1 MTRTSTHASTRD
13 ATRDSDRNP
22 TGPVGVGIIGAGTIS
37 SEYLTHL
44 TSFPDVQVH
53 IIGDLVPEAAAARA
67 AEFDVPASGTAED
80 VLAHPD
86 VEIVVNLTIP
96 VAHAEVSA
104 AIVAAGKH
112 VWTEKPIT
120 TAPADAKALLEAAA
134 RAGVRVG
141 GAPDTVLG
149 AGIQTALRTLRDGSI
164 GVPTS
169 ALTLFQSPGPESWH
183 PNPAFLF
190 QEGAGPLYD
199 IAPYYATTLVLAL
212 GPVVSVSA
220 VGSRAREQRT
230 IGSGPRAGGVF
241 DVTVPTQVAALL
253 RFASGQNATV
263 LLSFDSPHSR
273 TGFVEVYGT
282 EGTLALP
289 DPNVFGGDSALTAYR
304 GDSATPVPASGATT
318 GRGLGVLE
326 MARALRA
333 GVPHRAQGEIAA
345 HVLDVMVAIETAIS
359 SNGTIAVSSSFA
371 EVEPMPADF
380 DPGAA
385 TL

>member
-1 MTRTSTHASTRD
+1 MPQQSA
-13 ATRDSDRNP
+13 
-22 TGPVGVGIIGAGTIS
+22 GPVGVGLIGAGTIS
-37 SEYLTHL
+37 AEYLTHL

-53 IIGDLVPEAAAARA
+53 IVGDLFPEAAAARA
-67 AEFDVPASGTAED
+67 AEFGVPASGTAED

-96 VAHAEVSA
+96 TAHAEVSRR
-104 AIVAAGKH
+104 IVAAGKH

-120 TAPADAKALLEAAA
+120 TDPADATALLEAA
-134 RAGVRVG
+134 REAGVRVG

-149 AGIQTALRTLRDGSI
+149 AGIQTALRTLRDGAI
-164 GVPTS
+164 GTPAS

-190 QEGAGPLYD
+190 QDGAGPLYD
-199 IAPYYATTLVLAL
+199 IAPYYTSTLVLAL

-230 IGSGPRAGGVF
+230 IGSGPKAGEIF

-263 LLSFDSPHSR
+263 LLSFDSPHTR

-282 EGTLALP
+282 EATLAFP
-289 DPNVFGGDSALTAYR
+289 DPNVFEGDSALTAYR
-304 GDSATPVPASGATT
+304 GADAEEIPATGATA

-345 HVLDVMVAIETAIS
+345 HVLDVMVGIETAIAEDRIVEIGS
-359 SNGTIAVSSSFA
+359 TFA

-380 DPGAA
+380 DPYAA
-385 TL
+385 TLEGAPVRV

>member
-1 MTRTSTHASTRD
+1 MTQPQARS
-13 ATRDSDRNP
+13 
-22 TGPVGVGIIGAGTIS
+22 GPVGVGIIGAGTIS
-37 SEYLTHL
+37 AEYLTHL

-53 IIGDLVPEAAAARA
+53 IVGDLFPEAAAARA
-67 AEFDVPASGTAED
+67 AEFGVPASGTAED
-80 VLAHPD
+80 VLSHPE

-96 VAHAEVSA
+96 TAHAEVSQ

-120 TAPADAKALLEAAA
+120 TSPADAKTLLAAA
-134 RAGVRVG
+134 DAAGVRVG

-149 AGIQTALRTLRDGSI
+149 AGIQTALRALRDGTI
-164 GVPTS
+164 GAPAS

-220 VGSRAREQRT
+220 VGSTAREQRT
-230 IGSGPRAGGVF
+230 IGSGPKAGEVF

-282 EGTLALP
+282 EATLAFP
-289 DPNVFGGDSALTAYR
+289 DPNVFDGDSSVTAYR
-304 GDSATPVPASGATT
+304 GDSATEVPATGATT

-326 MARALRA
+326 MARAIRA

-345 HVLDVMVAIETAIS
+345 HVLDVMVGIETAMAENRIVEIDS
-359 SNGTIAVSSSFA
+359 TFA

-380 DPGAA
+380 DPYAA
-385 TL
+385 TLEGATVRA

>member
-1 MTRTSTHASTRD
+1 
-13 ATRDSDRNP
+13 
-22 TGPVGVGIIGAGTIS
+22 GPVGVGLIGAGIIS
-37 SEYLTHL
+37 AEYLTHL
-44 TSFPDVQVH
+44 TSFPDVTVH
-53 IIGDLVPEAAAARA
+53 IVGDLFPDAAAARA
-67 AEFDVPASGTAED
+67 AEFGVPAPGTTEA
-80 VLAHPD
+80 VLAHPE

-96 VAHAEVSA
+96 TAHAEVSR

-120 TAPADAKALLEAAA
+120 TDPADAKALLEAA
-134 RAGVRVG
+134 REAGVRVG

-149 AGIQTALRTLRDGSI
+149 AGIQTALRTLRDGAI
-164 GVPTS
+164 GAP
-169 ALTLFQSPGPESWH
+169 AGPLPLFQSPGPELWH
-183 PNPAFLF
+183 PNPACLF

-199 IAPYYATTLVLAL
+199 IAPYYTTTLVLAL

-220 VGSRAREQRT
+220 VGSTAREQRT
-230 IGSGPRAGGVF
+230 IGSGPKAGEVF

-263 LLSFDSPHSR
+263 LLSFDSPHTR

-282 EGTLALP
+282 EATLAFP
-289 DPNVFGGDSALTAYR
+289 DPNVFDGDSALTASR
-304 GDSATPVPASGATT
+304 GTEATTVPASGATT

-326 MARALRA
+326 VARALRA

-345 HVLDVMVAIETAIS
+345 PVLDVRVGSETATAENRIVEIDS
-359 SNGTIAVSSSFA
+359 TFA

-380 DPGAA
+380 DPYAA
-385 TL
+385 TLEGATVRA

>member
-1 MTRTSTHASTRD
+1 MTSQT
-13 ATRDSDRNP
+13 P
-22 TGPVGVGIIGAGTIS
+22 TGPVGVGLIGAGTIS
-37 SEYLTHL
+37 TQYLTHL
-44 TSFPDVQVH
+44 TSFPDLTVH
-53 IIGDLVPEAAAARA
+53 IVGDLVPEAAAARA
-67 AEFDVPASGTAED
+67 EEFGVPASGTAQD
-80 VLAHPD
+80 VLDHPE

-96 VAHAEVSA
+96 TAHAEVSR

-120 TAPADAKALLEAAA
+120 TDPADAKALLAAA
-134 RAGVRVG
+134 EEAGVRVG

-149 AGIQTALRTLRDGSI
+149 AGIQTALRTLREG
-164 GVPTS
+164 GVGAPAS

-212 GPVVSVSA
+212 GPVASVSA
-220 VGSRAREQRT
+220 VGSTAREQRT
-230 IGSGPRAGGVF
+230 IGSGPLAGEVF

-263 LLSFDSPHSR
+263 LLSFDSPHTR
-273 TGFVEVYGT
+273 AGFVEVYGT
-282 EGTLALP
+282 EATLAFP
-289 DPNVFGGDSALTAYR
+289 DPNVFDGDSALTAYR
-304 GDSATPVPASGATT
+304 GEEPTAVPAAGATT

-333 GVPHRAQGEIAA
+333 GVPHRAQGEVAA
-345 HVLDVMVAIETAIS
+345 HVLDIMVGIETAIAEDS
-359 SNGTIAVSSSFA
+359 IVRIDSRFT

-380 DPGAA
+380 DPFAA
-385 TL
+385 TLAPVPAR

>member
-1 MTRTSTHASTRD
+1 MSTQ
-13 ATRDSDRNP
+13 NQ
-22 TGPVGVGIIGAGTIS
+22 TGPVGVGLIGAGTIS
-37 SEYLTHL
+37 AQYLEHL
-44 TSFPDVQVH
+44 TSFPDVTVH
-53 IIGDLVPEAAAARA
+53 IVGDLFPEAAAARA
-67 AEFDVPASGTAED
+67 EEFGVPASGTAQD
-80 VLAHPD
+80 VLDHPE

-96 VAHAEVSA
+96 TAHAEVSR

-120 TAPADAKALLEAAA
+120 TEPADATALLEAAEA
-134 RAGVRVG
+134 AGVRVG

-149 AGIQTALRTLRDGSI
+149 AGIQTGLRTLRDGRAGSLN
-164 GVPTS
+164 S
-169 ALTLFQSPGPESWH
+169 ALTLFQTPGPESWH

-220 VGSRAREQRT
+220 VGSKSREQRT
-230 IGSGPRAGGVF
+230 IGSGPKAGEVF

-263 LLSFDSPHSR
+263 LLSFDSPHTR
-273 TGFVEVYGT
+273 AGFVEVYGSEAT
-282 EGTLALP
+282 VAFS
-289 DPNVFGGDSALTAYR
+289 DPNVFDGDSALTEYR
-304 GDSATPVPASGATT
+304 GESATPIPATGATT

-326 MARALRA
+326 MARAIRA

-345 HVLDVMVAIETAIS
+345 HVLDIMVGIETAITEGS
-359 SNGTIAVSSSFA
+359 IVEIDSTFT

-380 DPGAA
+380 DPFAA

>member
-1 MTRTSTHASTRD
+1 MTQQS
-13 ATRDSDRNP
+13 
-22 TGPVGVGIIGAGTIS
+22 TGPVGVGLIGAGTIS
-37 SEYLTHL
+37 DQYLTHL
-44 TSFPDVQVH
+44 TSFPDVKVH
-53 IIGDLVPEAAAARA
+53 IVGDLFPEAAAARA
-67 AEFDVPASGTAED
+67 AEYGIPASGTTED

-96 VAHAEVSA
+96 TAHAEISRK
-104 AIVAAGKH
+104 IVAAGKH

-120 TAPADAKALLEAAA
+120 TDPADATALLEAA
-134 RAGVRVG
+134 REAGVRVG

-149 AGIQTALRTLRDGSI
+149 AGIQTALRALRDGAI
-164 GVPTS
+164 GTPAS
-169 ALTLFQSPGPESWH
+169 ALTLFQTPGPESWH

-199 IAPYYATTLVLAL
+199 IAPYYTTTLVLAL

-220 VGSRAREQRT
+220 VGSKAREQRT
-230 IGSGPRAGGVF
+230 IGSGPKAGEVF
-241 DVTVPTQVAALL
+241 DVTVPTQVSALL

-263 LLSFDSPHSR
+263 LLSFDSPNTR
-273 TGFVEVYGT
+273 AGFVEVYGT
-282 EGTLALP
+282 EATLSFP
-289 DPNVFGGDSALTAYR
+289 DPNVFEGDSSLTAYR
-304 GDSATPVPASGATT
+304 ASDDDAEKIPATGATA

-345 HVLDVMVAIETAIS
+345 HVLDVMVGIETAIAENRIVEIDS
-359 SNGTIAVSSSFA
+359 TFD

-380 DPGAA
+380 DPYAA
-385 TL
+385 TLEGATARA

>member
-1 MTRTSTHASTRD
+1 MTSQHT
-13 ATRDSDRNP
+13 

-37 SEYLTHL
+37 AEYLTHL
-44 TSFPDVQVH
+44 TSFPDIAVH
-53 IIGDLVPEAAAARA
+53 IVGDLFPEAAAARA
-67 AEFDVPASGTAED
+67 AEFSVPASGTAQD
-80 VLAHPD
+80 VLDHPE

-96 VAHAEVSA
+96 TAHAEVSR

-120 TAPADAKALLEAAA
+120 TDPADAAALLEAAA
-134 RAGVRVG
+134 AAGVRVG

-149 AGIQTALRTLRDGSI
+149 AGIQTGLRTLRDGGI
-164 GVPTS
+164 GTPAS

-199 IAPYYATTLVLAL
+199 IAPYYVTTLVLAL
-212 GPVVSVSA
+212 GPVVGVSA

-230 IGSGPRAGGVF
+230 IGSGPKAGEVF

-263 LLSFDSPHSR
+263 LLSFDSPHTR
-273 TGFVEVYGT
+273 TGFVEIYGT
-282 EGTLALP
+282 EGTLAFP
-289 DPNVFGGDSALTAYR
+289 DPNVFDGDSALTEYR
-304 GDSATPVPASGATT
+304 GETATPVPASGATT

-345 HVLDVMVAIETAIS
+345 HVLDIMVGIETAIGTGATVEVTS
-359 SNGTIAVSSSFA
+359 SVA

-380 DPGAA
+380 DPFAA

>member
-1 MTRTSTHASTRD
+1 MTQPQARS
-13 ATRDSDRNP
+13 
-22 TGPVGVGIIGAGTIS
+22 GPVGVGIIGAGTIS
-37 SEYLTHL
+37 AEYLTHL

-53 IIGDLVPEAAAARA
+53 IVGDLFPEAAAARA
-67 AEFDVPASGTAED
+67 AEFAVPASGTAED
-80 VLAHPD
+80 VLSHPE

-96 VAHAEVSA
+96 TAHAEVSQ

-120 TAPADAKALLEAAA
+120 TAPADAKTLLAAA
-134 RAGVRVG
+134 DAAGVRVG

-149 AGIQTALRTLRDGSI
+149 AGIQTALRALRDGTI
-164 GVPTS
+164 GAPAS

-199 IAPYYATTLVLAL
+199 IAPYPATARVLAL

-220 VGSRAREQRT
+220 VGSTAREPRT
-230 IGSGPRAGGVF
+230 IGSGPKAGEVF

-282 EGTLALP
+282 EATLAFP
-289 DPNVFGGDSALTAYR
+289 DPNVFDGDSSLTAYR
-304 GDSATPVPASGATT
+304 GDSATEVPATVATT

-326 MARALRA
+326 MARAIRA

-345 HVLDVMVAIETAIS
+345 HVLDIMVGIETAIAQNS
-359 SNGTIAVSSSFA
+359 IVPIDSSFA

-380 DPGAA
+380 DPHAA
-385 TL
+385 TLGEPAAEAATTA

>member
-1 MTRTSTHASTRD
+1 MPQQSA
-13 ATRDSDRNP
+13 
-22 TGPVGVGIIGAGTIS
+22 GPVGVGLIGAGTIS
-37 SEYLTHL
+37 TEYLTHL

-53 IIGDLVPEAAAARA
+53 IVGDLFPEAAAARA
-67 AEFDVPASGTAED
+67 AEFGVPAAGTAED

-96 VAHAEVSA
+96 TAHAEVSRR
-104 AIVAAGKH
+104 IVAAGKH

-120 TAPADAKALLEAAA
+120 TDPADATALLEAA
-134 RAGVRVG
+134 REAGVRVG

-149 AGIQTALRTLRDGSI
+149 AGIQTGLRTLRDGAI
-164 GVPTS
+164 GTPAS

-199 IAPYYATTLVLAL
+199 IAPYYTSTLVLAL

-230 IGSGPRAGGVF
+230 IGSGPKAGEVF
-241 DVTVPTQVAALL
+241 DVTVPTQVTALL

-263 LLSFDSPHSR
+263 LLSFDSPHTR

-282 EGTLALP
+282 EATLAFP
-289 DPNVFGGDSALTAYR
+289 DPNVFEGNSALTRYR
-304 GDSATPVPASGATT
+304 GSEAEEVPATGATA

-345 HVLDVMVAIETAIS
+345 HVLDVMVGIETAIAEDRIVEIGS
-359 SNGTIAVSSSFA
+359 TFT

-380 DPGAA
+380 DPYAA
-385 TL
+385 TLEGAAARA

>member
-1 MTRTSTHASTRD
+1 MTQPQARS
-13 ATRDSDRNP
+13 
-22 TGPVGVGIIGAGTIS
+22 GPVGVGIIGAGTIS
-37 SEYLTHL
+37 AEYLTHL

-53 IIGDLVPEAAAARA
+53 IVGDLFPEAAAARA
-67 AEFDVPASGTAED
+67 AEFGVPASGTAED
-80 VLAHPD
+80 VLSHPE

-96 VAHAEVSA
+96 TAHAEVSQ

-120 TAPADAKALLEAAA
+120 TSPADAKTLLAAA
-134 RAGVRVG
+134 DAAGVRVG

-149 AGIQTALRTLRDGSI
+149 AGIQTALRALRDGTI
-164 GVPTS
+164 GAPAS

-220 VGSRAREQRT
+220 VGSKAREQRT
-230 IGSGPRAGGVF
+230 IGSGPKAGEVF

-282 EGTLALP
+282 EATLAFP
-289 DPNVFGGDSALTAYR
+289 DPNVFDGDSSLTAYR
-304 GDSATPVPASGATT
+304 GDSATEVPATGATT

-326 MARALRA
+326 MARAIRA

-345 HVLDVMVAIETAIS
+345 HVLDIMVGIETAIAQNS
-359 SNGTIAVSSSFA
+359 IVPIDSSFA

-380 DPGAA
+380 DPHAA
-385 TL
+385 TLGTPAAEAATTA

>member
-1 MTRTSTHASTRD
+1 MTAQN
-13 ATRDSDRNP
+13 A

-37 SEYLTHL
+37 GQYLENL
-44 TSFPDVQVH
+44 TSFPDVAVH
-53 IIGDLVPEAAAARA
+53 IIGDLYPEAAAKRA
-67 AEFDVPASGTAED
+67 EEFGIPASGTTQD
-80 VLAHPD
+80 VLDHPD
-86 VEIVVNLTIP
+86 VEIVINLTIP
-96 VAHAEVSA
+96 TAHAEVSQ

-120 TAPADAKALLEAAA
+120 TAPADAKALLDAADA
-134 RAGVRVG
+134 AGVRVG

-149 AGIQTALRTLRDGSI
+149 AGIQTGLRTLRDGSI
-164 GVPTS
+164 GTPAS

-199 IAPYYATTLVLAL
+199 IAPYYTTTLVLAL
-212 GPVVSVSA
+212 GPVSAVSA
-220 VGSRAREQRT
+220 VGSKAREQRT
-230 IGSGPRAGGVF
+230 IGSGPKAGEVF

-253 RFASGQNATV
+253 RFESGQNATV
-263 LLSFDSPHSR
+263 LLSFDSPHTR

-282 EGTLALP
+282 EATLAFP
-289 DPNVFGGDSALTAYR
+289 DPNVFDGDSALTAYR
-304 GDSATPVPASGATT
+304 GEEPTPVPATGATT

-326 MARALRA
+326 MARAIRA

-359 SNGTIAVSSSFA
+359 EGSIVDVSSTFA

-380 DPGAA
+380 DPFA
-385 TL
+385 TTL

>member
-1 MTRTSTHASTRD
+1 MPQQ
-13 ATRDSDRNP
+13 P
-22 TGPVGVGIIGAGTIS
+22 TGPVGVGLIGAGTIS
-37 SEYLTHL
+37 AEYLTHL
-44 TSFPDVQVH
+44 TSFPDVTVH
-53 IIGDLVPEAAAARA
+53 IVGDLFPEAAAARA
-67 AEFDVPASGTAED
+67 AEFGVPASGTADD

-96 VAHAEVSA
+96 TAHAEVSR

-120 TAPADAKALLEAAA
+120 TDPADAKALLEAA
-134 RAGVRVG
+134 RDAGVRVG

-149 AGIQTALRTLRDGSI
+149 AGIQTALRTLRDGEI
-164 GVPTS
+164 GAPAS

-199 IAPYYATTLVLAL
+199 IAPYYTTTLVLAL

-220 VGSRAREQRT
+220 VGSTAREQRT
-230 IGSGPRAGGVF
+230 IGSGPKAGEAF

-263 LLSFDSPHSR
+263 LLSFDSPHTR

-282 EGTLALP
+282 EATLAFP
-289 DPNVFGGDSALTAYR
+289 DPNVFDGDSALTAYR
-304 GDSATPVPASGATT
+304 GTEAKPVPASGATT

-333 GVPHRAQGEIAA
+333 GVTHRAQGEIAA
-345 HVLDVMVAIETAIS
+345 HVLDVMVGIETAIAENRIVEIDS
-359 SNGTIAVSSSFA
+359 TFA

-380 DPGAA
+380 DPYAA
-385 TL
+385 TLEGATVRA